1 MVTRKRLSIQERMR
15 VVVLNEVGYTL
26 NSIAKQLKIG
36 RRTVQEIVKKYA
48 DTGDVQDRPG
58 RGRKK
63 KTSPRE
69 DRKIIQSSIKDRRK
83 SARDISKEIKEEI
96 GLELSSRT
104 IRRRLLNAGLKSCRA
119 KKKPLLSQKARQKRL
134 QWALEHRIFVWDNVV
149 FSDESRFCLVSD
161 RPVIVRRRPGEEY
174 LPECLNTTMKHGGGG
189 IMVWG
194 CIARNGIGRLHKID
208 GNVNAQHYLKILKY
222 CALPSMQ
229 HLYGDQPAIFQQ
241 DNAPCHTAKVVKEWI
256 HTNNINTLSWPGNS
270 PDLNP
275 IENVWDHLAR
285 QLTKEK
291 FNNGQEL
298 LKKLKMEWEKIPLD
312 YVQKLIDSMPNR
324 IEAIIKA
331 KGGATRY

>member
-1 MVTRKRLSIQERMR
+1 MASRERLSVQERMR
-15 VVVLNEVGYTL
+15 VVVLNEEGYSL
-26 NSIAKQLKIG
+26 NSIANRLRIG

-48 DTGDVQDRPG
+48 ETGDVQDRLG

-63 KTSPRE
+63 KTSSRE
-69 DRKIIQSSIKDRRK
+69 DRKIIQASIKDRRK
-83 SARDISKEIKEEI
+83 SSTDIAREMKEEI

-104 IRRRLLNAGLKSCRA
+104 IRRRLLDTGLKSCRA
-119 KKKPLLSQKARQKRL
+119 KKKPLLSEKARQKRL
-134 QWALEHRIFVWDNVV
+134 QWALEHRSFNWANVV

-174 LPECLNTTMKHGGGG
+174 LPQCLNTTMKHGGGG

-208 GNVNAQHYLKILKY
+208 GNVTAQHYLKILKY
-222 CALPSMQ
+222 CAVPSLQ
-229 HLYGDQPAIFQQ
+229 HLFGDQPAIFQQ

-256 HTNNINTLSWPGNS
+256 EANNIDVLSWPGNS

-275 IENVWDHLAR
+275 IEHIWDHLAR
-285 QLTKEK
+285 QVAKEK
-291 FNNGQEL
+291 FSNGQEL
-298 LKKLKMEWEKIPLD
+298 LDTLKVEWEKIPLCLLE
-312 YVQKLIDSMPNR
+312 KLIDSMPQR

-331 KGGATRY
+331 KGGATKY